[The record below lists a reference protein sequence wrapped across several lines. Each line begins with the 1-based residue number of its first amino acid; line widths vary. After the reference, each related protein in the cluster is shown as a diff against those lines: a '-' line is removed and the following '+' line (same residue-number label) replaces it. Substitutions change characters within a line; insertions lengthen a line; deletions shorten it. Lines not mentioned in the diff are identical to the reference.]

1 MQRPSVRRNTTG
13 ESTMKIRD
21 IMTRDVKTIGADE
34 SLRAAALIM
43 QIHDIGSVPV
53 AEQQKLVG
61 MVTDRDIVLRAV
73 AAGRTPDTPVR
84 EVMSSGIK
92 YCYEDDDLDDVA
104 RNMSNLCV
112 RRLPV
117 LDEAKNLVG
126 IVSLA
131 NVSSSGDSG
140 ATQELLEATAKPH

>member
-1 MQRPSVRRNTTG
+1 
-13 ESTMKIRD
+13 MKIRE
-21 IMTRDVKTIGADE
+21 IMTRDVKTVGADE
-34 SLRAAALIM
+34 TLRAAAWIM
-43 QIHDIGSVPV
+43 QIHDVGSVPV
-53 AEQQKLVG
+53 SEAQKLVG
-61 MVTDRDIVLRAV
+61 MVTDRDIALRAV

-92 YCYEDDDLDDVA
+92 YCYENDELDDVA
-104 RNMSNLCV
+104 KNMSELGV

-131 NVSSSGDSG
+131 NVSSSGDRS
-140 ATQELLEATAKPH
+140 ATQDLLQTTATPH

>member
-1 MQRPSVRRNTTG
+1 
-13 ESTMKIRD
+13 MKIRE
-21 IMTRDVKTIGADE
+21 IMTRDVKTVGADE
-34 SLRAAALIM
+34 TLRAAALIM
-43 QIHDIGSVPV
+43 QIHDVGSVPV
-53 AEQQKLVG
+53 SEAQKLVG
-61 MVTDRDIVLRAV
+61 MVTDRDIALRAV

-92 YCYEDDDLDDVA
+92 YCYENDELDDVA
-104 RNMSNLCV
+104 KNMSELGV

-131 NVSSSGDSG
+131 NVSSSGDRS
-140 ATQELLEATAKPH
+140 ATQDLLQTTATPH

>member
-1 MQRPSVRRNTTG
+1 
-13 ESTMKIRD
+13 MKIRE
-21 IMTRDVKTIGADE
+21 IMTRDVKTVRADE
-34 SLRAAALIM
+34 TLRAAALIM
-43 QIHDIGSVPV
+43 QVHDIGSVPV

-61 MVTDRDIVLRAV
+61 MVTDRDIALRAV
-73 AAGRTPDTPVR
+73 AAGRLPDTPVR

-92 YCYEDDDLDDVA
+92 YCYENDELDDVA
-104 RNMSNLCV
+104 RNMSELGV

-131 NVSSSGDSG
+131 NVSGSGDRS
-140 ATQELLEATAKPH
+140 ATQELLETTATPH